1 MFILTYRT
9 IAISDR
15 CTKTKTAKTRVVL
28 FKIWSLLRR
37 WRNWNWVV
45 SARMYSNQFKPYTFD
60 SLCSS
65 GNPKN
70 QRWFKSTRKIFK
82 IHQLGFEHKIWNC
95 DSKDECEEILL
106 DLSVF
111 GYRYPL
117 IWKPSNGSEIW
128 NKLNSYFISK
138 KLFDIHEICMQKAVD
153 KFHYCFMY
161 KHLTRLRDCD
171 TICSAV
177 RKCKKNS
184 CQSHLQYLK
193 TMDIAKCQ
201 MKKLE
206 FRLVYNKTVA
216 ENFEAKWKKVYLSPQ
231 KIPD

>member
-37 WRNWNWVV
+37 WRNWNWVM

-70 QRWFKSTRKIFK
+70 QRWFKSTRKVFK

-111 GYRYPL
+111 GYRYHW
-117 IWKPSNGSEIW
+117 IWKPTDGSEIW

-138 KLFDIHEICMQKAVD
+138 KLFDI
-153 KFHYCFMY
+153 Y
-161 KHLTRLRDCD
+161 
-171 TICSAV
+171 
-177 RKCKKNS
+177 
-184 CQSHLQYLK
+184 
-193 TMDIAKCQ
+193 
-201 MKKLE
+201 E
-206 FRLVYNKTVA
+206 FFRP
-216 ENFEAKWKKVYLSPQ
+216 FWFWHIS
-231 KIPD
+231 

>member
-15 CTKTKTAKTRVVL
+15 CTKTKTSKTRVVL

-45 SARMYSNQFKPYTFD
+45 STRMYSNQFKPYTFD

-106 DLSVF
+106 NLSVF
-111 GYRYPL
+111 GYRPPR
-117 IWKPSNGSEIW
+117 IWKPNSGSEIW
-128 NKLNSYFISK
+128 NKINPYFISK
-138 KLFDIHEICMQKAVD
+138 KLLFDNRYYMSSACWVQ
-153 KFHYCFMY
+153 FH
-161 KHLTRLRDCD
+161 LR
-171 TICSAV
+171 SAINDV
-177 RKCKKNS
+177 
-184 CQSHLQYLK
+184 QQ
-193 TMDIAKCQ
+193 
-201 MKKLE
+201 
-206 FRLVYNKTVA
+206 F
-216 ENFEAKWKKVYLSPQ
+216 
-231 KIPD
+231 